1 MLLRKAEIFPRGIDK
16 FCARFAMGFRRSLNL
31 RNPFPCDGVNDE
43 ELRFPVLALFRDV
56 TGIEEFL
63 HVVDLDFLRIES
75 VGLITFSR
83 VFTLRLLGHGIERDG
98 VRIVNQNQI
107 IETEMGRERACFRG
121 HAFLETTITRQTK
134 NMLIEN
140 AMVAGVEM
148 RGRHFCRHC
157 HTNRVANALP
167 QRASRTLDS
176 RRFKKFWMSRRFR
189 MQLTKIFDVLDR
201 NVVPAQVQPGIQKHA
216 AVSGGKNEIV
226 AIDPAGL
233 IWIVSEQIPVEYRSD
248 LGASEGQAVLACL
261 RRLA

>member
-1 MLLRKAEIFPRGIDK
+1 MLVRKAEIFPRGIDK
-16 FCARFAMGFRRSLNL
+16 FCSGFAMGFRRPLDFG
-31 RNPFPCDGVNDE
+31 NPFPRNGVNDD
-43 ELRFPVLALFRDV
+43 ELRFPVVALFRDV
-56 TGIEEFL
+56 TGIEKFL
-63 HVVDLDFLRIES
+63 HVVALNFLHIES
-75 VGLITFSR
+75 VGRITSSR
-83 VFTLRLLGHGIERDG
+83 VFALRLLCHGIERDG
-98 VRIVNQNQI
+98 VGIVNQNQI

-226 AIDPAGL
+226 AINPARL
-233 IWIVSEQIPVEYRSD
+233 FRIVPEQITVEHGPD
-248 LGASEGQAVLACL
+248 LGASEGEAEMS
-261 RRLA
+261 